1 MEANFTISK
10 FWTRIWA
17 LVIDSLVLGIVGIVL
32 GLIIE
37 DFLVRIGSYGFL
49 LGMAIAIAYF
59 AVFNSKYKNGQTYG
73 KKAMDIQVVDKE
85 GNTLSFSKSLLRAFI
100 ICFPYFFINVELPG
114 VSIGSA
120 LFLLKNITCI
130 SITTGI
136 LIIYIFNK
144 GNRQSLHDLLVGT
157 FVVSTERAE
166 IPSKIQPFSKSSF
179 YAFGAILVM
188 LTLFTIYSLTFV
200 YAQYSKLNT
209 IHAGISEI
217 KGVMKAGVMDK
228 TSTVYGA
235 ETATLKIIEVTLWMN
250 ELPENSDGI
259 ENMKE
264 TKEVLKIVLGEIK
277 DIRQFDRISIVLV
290 RGFNIGIASKK
301 TSFSTQKSPSE
312 WKAFL

>member
-1 MEANFTISK
+1 MEANFKISK

-17 LVIDSLVLGIVGIVL
+17 LVIDSIVLGIVGLVL

-37 DFLVRIGSYGFL
+37 DFLVQIGSFGFL
-49 LGMAIAIAYF
+49 FGMAIAISYF

-85 GNTLSFSKSLLRAFI
+85 GNTISFSKSLLRAFI
-100 ICFPYFFINVELPG
+100 ICFPYFFVNVELPG

-157 FVVSTERAE
+157 FVVSTERTE
-166 IPSKIQPFSKSSF
+166 IPSKILPFSKSSF

-188 LTLFTIYSLTFV
+188 LSLFTIYSLTFV
-200 YAQYSKLNT
+200 YTQYSKLNT

-217 KGVMKAGVMDK
+217 KGVMKSGVMDK

-235 ETATLKIIEVTLWMN
+235 EAATLKIIEVTLWMN
-250 ELPENSDGI
+250 ELPDNSDGI

-264 TKEVLKIVLGEIK
+264 TREVLKIVLGEVK
-277 DIRQFDRISIVLV
+277 DIGQFDRISIVLV

-301 TSFSTQKSPSE
+301 TSFSTQKSPAE